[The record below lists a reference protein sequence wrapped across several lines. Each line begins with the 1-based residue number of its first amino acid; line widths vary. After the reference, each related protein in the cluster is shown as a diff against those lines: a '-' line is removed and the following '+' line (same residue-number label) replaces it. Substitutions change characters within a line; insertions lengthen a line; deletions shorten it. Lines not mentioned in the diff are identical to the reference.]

1 MPRKVLKSIHVH
13 KREEVK
19 RMSDK
24 SYYGKCGSCKYCE
37 LGYNYETFSGSMKF
51 ACEKV
56 SGAFVYADEDPCGR
70 YEPDRSRTNDMIAKY
85 DR

>member
-1 MPRKVLKSIHVH
+1 
-13 KREEVK
+13 
-19 RMSDK
+19 
-24 SYYGKCGSCKYCE
+24 
-37 LGYNYETFSGSMKF
+37 MKF

-70 YEPDRSRTNDMIAKY
+70 YEPDRSRTNDVIAKY